1 MKMRTIT
8 TDTGVELR
16 GLPIS
21 HPEEIQLLLAPDL
34 IAWFAVRKSLEQMGL
49 LFISSTTQ
57 PSRAKNCIR
66 VDWGIKQFALTGL
79 SEWEKEVSSCD

>member
-1 MKMRTIT
+1 MKTINT
-8 TDTGVELR
+8 SAGITVHQSE
-16 GLPIS
+16 IS